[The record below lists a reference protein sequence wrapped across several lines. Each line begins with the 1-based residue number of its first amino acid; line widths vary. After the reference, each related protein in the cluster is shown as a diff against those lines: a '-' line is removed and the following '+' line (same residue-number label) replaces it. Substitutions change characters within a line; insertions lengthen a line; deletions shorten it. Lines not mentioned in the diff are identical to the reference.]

1 MTFDLRC
8 ANRSQ
13 STICSFRT
21 LATIFFTLPPHTDL
35 STTAA
40 SHQSIQPPWNQP
52 TFSRTRTTTDL
63 HCRRKCHDTPPLQHE
78 HIGNRRRENERV
90 NACIASSASPRTT
103 IEITCTLKHHLDAH
117 RNPNR
122 ATKHLQWA
130 KRAIHYGGSES
141 NSRCLIWRW
150 RGTVLQFTIWG
161 PK

>member
-122 ATKHLQWA
+122 ATKHLQ
-130 KRAIHYGGSES
+130 
-141 NSRCLIWRW
+141 
-150 RGTVLQFTIWG
+150 
-161 PK
+161 